1 MEHIRIAVLDQNDN
15 VLSFLDNEAEEA
27 THYYDDELHEYLK
40 GAASTF
46 FFTSLSNTEVSNS
59 LVVGNKLAFVY
70 NGRDY
75 YLNIMRAERDET
87 EVFVEAYSLSFEL
100 LNEQIGEYKS
110 PSAMSFSQYLETID
124 PEKTL
129 LLGLNE
135 VSDKKI
141 SYEWTGESTLLARLF
156 SLATV
161 FSAEIEFVTNLNEN
175 YSLKNITLNVY
186 KEHSDDYQGIGKNQT
201 GYMLRYGVDISGIR
215 KKSDAT
221 DVYTSIRL
229 TGKDGLSIAELDKTE
244 YDSKGNIE
252 YRSPKGDP
260 CIRAVQAR
268 DRFPSNLMNKNDRYI
283 ARYATYDTDNVN
295 VLYGQALGML
305 KKNSIPQVEYEVDG
319 YADTGIGDTVSIEDS
334 EYKPTLYLEARVSEQ
349 VRSFTN
355 SSKNKTIFSN
365 FQEKQSQ
372 VSAELLA
379 QMQAMIN
386 TNKIYAYSIISS
398 NGVVFKNNIGE
409 TTLEASVMDGG
420 KDVTDSLSIV
430 WYKNGLR
437 LSNGKSVVIQA
448 NTIIEKAVLRFE
460 AYGTDEKMRGFYE
473 ITIMN
478 VDDGKGVTSID
489 VEYCQST
496 SPTNPPSGSWL
507 TTAPV
512 WENGKYIWTRTIT
525 RYSVGPS
532 VTTNPVCVTGEQG
545 DYGVSATAIQEQYYL
560 SSSSTMQ
567 SGGIWGDICPE
578 WVKGKYIWTRS
589 KCSWSNGSTTYTS
602 PVLAQG
608 INTANSNANSA
619 QNTANNAQNTAENA
633 NDTANSAQE
642 IANAASVKAANLE
655 ANVAKL
661 DTALIGKAD
670 IDLANIKNGCIT
682 TAMIGTG
689 VIGTTQIANGSIT
702 DAKIVGLTANKI
714 TAGRLDAAQIEV
726 VNLNAANITVGTING
741 VQIAPGAID
750 LDKLSG
756 TVSGMI
762 NVAVDTA
769 NNAQITADG
778 KNKIYYQNAQPGLTG
793 NKKGDTWFDTANGY
807 RAYVWNGTAWSL
819 SPFGSAAIADDA
831 VTLAK
836 VGADLQSFMDGIN
849 DKALA
854 AQTSADGKNT
864 VFYQD
869 TQPPTTGRKTGDT
882 WYNTAKDNAISKWDG
897 GKWTEITFGAG
908 AISDSIISAEKL
920 STDIANKLNTAASD
934 AATAKATADTAKANA
949 SAAQT
954 AANAAKD
961 AAAAAD
967 ILAKAA
973 QTSANS
979 AQTTADGKNTVFYT
993 TTAPPVTGRKTNDI
1007 WFDTANGNRMYY
1019 WNGSAWTLRQFGT
1032 NALANLSITNALI
1045 ANAAID
1051 NAKIANLDAGKIT
1064 TGIIS
1069 ADRIGAGS
1077 LTVGKL
1083 TEAALIEIQKPAVDA
1098 KAAADAAASAAA
1110 TAQGTANTAKT
1121 NAATAQ
1127 SAADAA
1133 KATLAAWCYNN
1144 NLTYIDGGDIYT
1156 GTVTAAKIAAGAITT
1171 EKLAAN
1177 AVTAAKITAG
1187 TITGDKIAGK
1197 TISADKIVAGTIT
1210 ANSGVIANGAILSA
1224 MIGDAQIGTAKIAN
1238 LAVTGAK
1245 IANATITNAQI
1256 ADATIQSA
1264 KIAALDAAKITTG
1277 ILSADRIAAG
1287 SIVFGKLD
1295 GSTQGTINTAKDNA
1309 NAALLLEQVE
1319 TITGS
1324 LKKFKNVCGYTN
1336 DAPNVKGY
1344 LIITTPIT
1352 PSRMVNLHISGYN
1365 YVSANET
1372 IDLRVGF
1379 YDYGSSITSA
1389 GYVNNGSLQ
1398 FSSIKAAKVSASD
1411 TRAVIIIGSADTVW
1425 QYPKIIVDEVITG
1438 YGTVCPDSYKDG
1450 FSATITATLPT
1461 TYVQTATL
1469 SGSAFKNEIGSL
1481 DSVLAA
1487 WCYNNNKTYI
1497 NGGKIYTGTVTA
1509 TQIAANAIVAGKIAA
1524 NAVTTATI
1532 AAGAINADKLSA
1544 NSVIAGKIAANA
1556 VTVGTIAAGSV
1567 NADKLASKA
1576 VIAAKIAANAVT
1588 SDKIIADAITTAKI
1602 AASAV
1607 TANEIAAGA
1616 VTAAKISAGQITADK
1631 IAAGAITADKFYG
1644 TAITSKNY
1652 LANSAGMKINLAN
1665 GTIDTKNFK
1674 VDSAGNV
1681 AMTGTLTMQGAQTMT
1696 VRNASA
1702 TRVGYMAFKAVTDQ
1716 PWSPG
1721 ALSVYGDGLLHMAAG
1736 DASSSKAFLDGYAG
1750 GTQLFELAKEGSNL
1764 GASIGLKNSFGLYTT
1779 NVGTAKN
1786 TLSGFTQINGDLD
1799 VAGLRFFK
1807 AGAGDW
1813 IMRCN
1818 GVFHFCTSNYGM
1830 YVNNYDNSGWV
1841 PVYAATFYTQSSE
1854 KYKNNILEYSGLDAL
1869 AAIKKSKIYGYQLK
1883 DSPGKQHVG
1892 FITERQLPKEAIG
1905 ENGESVDI
1913 YSMAGINWRATQEIV
1928 KQYELL
1934 QKQLLEQKQ
1943 ELALLRAKIGESE
1956 MLEGR
1961 SRTISLVEYSKIG
1974 DDRVCQ
1980 FYANINSETPETMD
1994 SGRSIYNQA
2003 VYKTNRVAV
2012 MKDQADFETYAYS
2025 VQDAMIAEKNNNRE
2039 VTE

>member
-110 PSAMSFSQYLETID
+110 SSAMSFSQYLESID

-161 FSAEIEFVTNLNEN
+161 FSAEIEFVTNLNED

-201 GYMLRYGVDISGIR
+201 GYTLRYGVDISGIR
-215 KKSDAT
+215 KKSDVT
-221 DVYTSIRL
+221 DLYTSIRL

-252 YRSPKGDP
+252 YRSPKGDQ

-478 VDDGKGVTSID
+478 VDDGKGVASID

-496 SPTNPPSGSWL
+496 SPTNPPSGPWL

-532 VTTNPVCVTGEQG
+532 VITNPVCVTGEQG

-567 SGGIWGDICPE
+567 SGGTWSETCPE

-589 KCSWSNGSTTYTS
+589 KCSWSNGTTTYTS

-762 NVAVDTA
+762 NGAVDTA

-849 DKALA
+849 SKALA

-864 VFYQD
+864 VFYQA

-897 GKWTEITFGAG
+897 SKWTEITFGAG

-920 STDIANKLNTAASD
+920 STDIANQLNTAASD
-934 AATAKATADTAKANA
+934 AATAKATAD
-949 SAAQT
+949 
-954 AANAAKD
+954 
-961 AAAAAD
+961 
-967 ILAKAA
+967 
-973 QTSANS
+973 
-979 AQTTADGKNTVFYT
+979 
-993 TTAPPVTGRKTNDI
+993 
-1007 WFDTANGNRMYY
+1007 
-1019 WNGSAWTLRQFGT
+1019 
-1032 NALANLSITNALI
+1032 
-1045 ANAAID
+1045 
-1051 NAKIANLDAGKIT
+1051 
-1064 TGIIS
+1064 
-1069 ADRIGAGS
+1069 
-1077 LTVGKL
+1077 
-1083 TEAALIEIQKPAVDA
+1083 
-1098 KAAADAAASAAA
+1098 
-1110 TAQGTANTAKT
+1110 TAKT

-1171 EKLAAN
+1171 EKLGAN

-1210 ANSGVIANGAILSA
+1210 ANSGIIANGAILSA

-1295 GSTQGTINTAKDNA
+1295 GSTQGTINTAKNNA

-1336 DAPNVKGY
+1336 DGANVKGY

-1379 YDYGSSITSA
+1379 YNYGSSITSA

-1398 FSSIKAAKVSASD
+1398 FSSIKVAKVSASD

-1438 YGTVCPDSYKDG
+1438 YSTVCPDSYKDG

-1469 SGSAFKNEIGSL
+1469 TGSAFKNEIGSL

-1487 WCYNNNKTYI
+1487 WCYNNNLTYI

-1567 NADKLASKA
+1567 NVDKLASNA
-1576 VIAAKIAANAVT
+1576 VTAVKIAANAIT

-1652 LANSAGMKINLAN
+1652 VVNSAGMKINLAN

-1681 AMTGTLTMQGAQTMT
+1681 AMTGTLTMQGAQTLKICNNSAVEIASLKYESINWNGKT
-1696 VRNASA
+1696 FDSAKLYGKTNVDLVVGSTSNNVECQVRMMAGAYAPIACGQRSNGQTWVSLTGSGGVIGIDPLNSPATYATGCTKSAVVAPKSGYVAVSGRENKVTLNAIGKFCVISISLSGYIPYGNSTPVA
-1702 TRVGYMAFKAVTDQ
+1702 TIPVGYRPAAIV
-1716 PWSPG
+1716 
-1721 ALSVYGDGLLHMAAG
+1721 LLP
-1736 DASSSKAFLDGYAG
+1736 
-1750 GTQLFELAKEGSNL
+1750 
-1764 GASIGLKNSFGLYTT
+1764 
-1779 NVGTAKN
+1779 
-1786 TLSGFTQINGDLD
+1786 GFTGQNSSVFQIQVHPTGEIKIWSQMGSASGD
-1799 VAGLRFFK
+1799 
-1807 AGAGDW
+1807 
-1813 IMRCN
+1813 
-1818 GVFHFCTSNYGM
+1818 
-1830 YVNNYDNSGWV
+1830 
-1841 PVYAATFYTQSSE
+1841 
-1854 KYKNNILEYSGLDAL
+1854 
-1869 AAIKKSKIYGYQLK
+1869 
-1883 DSPGKQHVG
+1883 
-1892 FITERQLPKEAIG
+1892 
-1905 ENGESVDI
+1905 
-1913 YSMAGINWRATQEIV
+1913 
-1928 KQYELL
+1928 
-1934 QKQLLEQKQ
+1934 
-1943 ELALLRAKIGESE
+1943 
-1956 MLEGR
+1956 
-1961 SRTISLVEYSKIG
+1961 
-1974 DDRVCQ
+1974 
-1980 FYANINSETPETMD
+1980 FYA
-1994 SGRSIYNQA
+1994 SGSY
-2003 VYKTNRVAV
+2003 YT
-2012 MKDQADFETYAYS
+2012 
-2025 VQDAMIAEKNNNRE
+2025 
-2039 VTE
+2039 

>member
-15 VLSFLDNEAEEA
+15 VLYFLDNEAEEA

-201 GYMLRYGVDISGIR
+201 GYTLRYGVDISGIR

-496 SPTNPPSGSWL
+496 SPTNPPSGPWL

-567 SGGIWGDICPE
+567 SGGIWGDTCPE

-589 KCSWSNGSTTYTS
+589 KCSWSNGTTTYTS

-642 IANAASVKAANLE
+642 IANAASVKATNLE

-689 VIGTTQIANGSIT
+689 VIGTTQIADGSIT

-714 TAGRLDAAQIEV
+714 TAGRLDAAEIEV

-741 VQIAPGAID
+741 VQIASGAID

-762 NVAVDTA
+762 NGAVDTA

-836 VGADLQSFMDGIN
+836 VGADLQSFMEDIN
-849 DKALA
+849 SKALA

-864 VFYQD
+864 VFYQAA
-869 TQPPTTGRKTGDT
+869 QPLTTGRKTGDT
-882 WYNTAKDNAISKWDG
+882 WFKTDDGNKVYRWNGTAWAAMP
-897 GKWTEITFGAG
+897 FGAG
-908 AISDSIISAEKL
+908 AIEDNIISAEKL
-920 STDIANKLNTAASD
+920 TSTISNKLDTAASD
-934 AATAKATADTAKANA
+934 AVTAKSAAAAAQLTADTAKANA
-949 SAAQT
+949 GAAQT

-993 TTAPPVTGRKTNDI
+993 ASAPPTTGRKTNDI

-1019 WNGSAWTLRQFGT
+1019 WNGSAWTIRQFGT

-1051 NAKIANLDAGKIT
+1051 NAKVANLDAGKIT

-1069 ADRIGAGS
+1069 ADRIGAGT
-1077 LTVGKL
+1077 LTIGKL
-1083 TEAALIEIQKPAVDA
+1083 TEAALTEIQKPAADA
-1098 KAAADAAASAAA
+1098 QAVAKAAASAAA
-1110 TAQGTANTAKT
+1110 TAQGTANAAKSTAETAKT
-1121 NAATAQ
+1121 NAAAAQNTADTAKTNASTAQ

-1264 KIAALDAAKITTG
+1264 KIAALDAGKITTG
-1277 ILSADRIAAG
+1277 ILAAARIAAG
-1287 SIVFGKLD
+1287 SITADKLA
-1295 GSTQGTINTAKDNA
+1295 SK
-1309 NAALLLEQVE
+1309 
-1319 TITGS
+1319 
-1324 LKKFKNVCGYTN
+1324 
-1336 DAPNVKGY
+1336 
-1344 LIITTPIT
+1344 
-1352 PSRMVNLHISGYN
+1352 
-1365 YVSANET
+1365 
-1372 IDLRVGF
+1372 
-1379 YDYGSSITSA
+1379 SITVGQISDA
-1389 GYVNNGSLQ
+1389 AIKGINDLITIGARNLLRNSGTPTTNTTYGTRVFNTSGLKPNTKYTFVVNGFTS
-1398 FSSIKAAKVSASD
+1398 SASQK
-1411 TRAVIIIGSADTVW
+1411 IGLW
-1425 QYPKIIVDEVITG
+1425 
-1438 YGTVCPDSYKDG
+1438 
-1450 FSATITATLPT
+1450 FN
-1461 TYVQTATL
+1461 
-1469 SGSAFKNEIGSL
+1469 SGSAGGFFVSPTTTAKTQFVVCTSPATLTTTNVNIYNYPSGSTSCTINWACLYEGEIKPPM
-1481 DSVLAA
+1481 DWTPAPEDDTAA
-1487 WCYNNNKTYI
+1487 IATNSIANWCYNNNLTYI

-1524 NAVTTATI
+1524 NAVTTSTV
-1532 AAGAINADKLSA
+1532 AAGAINTDKLAA

-1567 NADKLASKA
+1567 NADKLASNA
-1576 VIAAKIAANAVT
+1576 VTAAKIAANAVT

-1602 AASAV
+1602 AASAI

-1644 TAITSKNY
+1644 TAITSTNY
-1652 LANSAGMKINLAN
+1652 VANSAGMKINLTN

-1681 AMTGTLTMQGAQTMT
+1681 AMTGNLSMQGTQTVT
-1696 VRNASA
+1696 IKNASA
-1702 TRVGYMAFKAVTDQ
+1702 AEIGRIQFKAKGWVSHQ
-1716 PWSPG
+1716 
-1721 ALSVYGDGLLHMAAG
+1721 AYDGT
-1736 DASSSKAFLDGYAG
+1736 FVG
-1750 GTQLFELAKEGSNL
+1750 GTQQLLLSTGYL
-1764 GASIGLKNSFGLYTT
+1764 GATSCSTTMDVGLYPFLQAVRSGNTKSLSLMAPGSTATVAGITMNTGQSPYIQAFGCTITQPLTGLNGFKQAGTNAFEVTKNALGNFCVLTCVCAGQFSGAT
-1779 NVGTAKN
+1779 NVPFARIPAGFRPKKN
-1786 TLSGFTQINGDLD
+1786 FAFIVTDAARKIGIEVSI
-1799 VAGLRFFK
+1799 
-1807 AGAGDW
+1807 
-1813 IMRCN
+1813 
-1818 GVFHFCTSNYGM
+1818 S
-1830 YVNNYDNSGWV
+1830 
-1841 PVYAATFYTQSSE
+1841 AATGDIAAFRPSFT
-1854 KYKNNILEYSGLDAL
+1854 GDAYL
-1869 AAIKKSKIYGYQLK
+1869 YFTL
-1883 DSPGKQHVG
+1883 
-1892 FITERQLPKEAIG
+1892 
-1905 ENGESVDI
+1905 
-1913 YSMAGINWRATQEIV
+1913 
-1928 KQYELL
+1928 
-1934 QKQLLEQKQ
+1934 
-1943 ELALLRAKIGESE
+1943 
-1956 MLEGR
+1956 
-1961 SRTISLVEYSKIG
+1961 
-1974 DDRVCQ
+1974 
-1980 FYANINSETPETMD
+1980 
-1994 SGRSIYNQA
+1994 
-2003 VYKTNRVAV
+2003 
-2012 MKDQADFETYAYS
+2012 TYY
-2025 VQDAMIAEKNNNRE
+2025 
-2039 VTE
+2039 

>member
-15 VLSFLDNEAEEA
+15 VLYFLDNEAEEA

-129 LLGLNE
+129 LLGRNE
-135 VSDKKI
+135 VTDKKI

-201 GYMLRYGVDISGIR
+201 GYTLRYGVDISGIR

-221 DVYTSIRL
+221 DLYTSIRL
-229 TGKDGLSIAELDKTE
+229 TGKDGLSIAEIDKTE

-355 SSKNKTIFSN
+355 ASRNKTIFSN

-437 LSNGKSVVIQA
+437 LSNGKSVVIHA

-478 VDDGKGVTSID
+478 VDDGKGVASID
-489 VEYCQST
+489 VEYCQSI
-496 SPTNPPSGSWL
+496 SPTNPPSGPWL

-532 VTTNPVCVTGEQG
+532 VMTNPVCVTGEQG

-567 SGGIWGDICPE
+567 SGGTWGDTCPE

-589 KCSWSNGSTTYTS
+589 KCSWSNGTTTYTS

-642 IANAASVKAANLE
+642 IANAASVKATNLE

-689 VIGTTQIANGSIT
+689 VIGTTQIADGSIT

-741 VQIAPGAID
+741 VQIAPGAITG
-750 LDKLSG
+750 DKLAQQ
-756 TVSGMI
+756 V
-762 NVAVDTA
+762 ND
-769 NNAQITADG
+769 QITGAANAAQQAQTAADG
-778 KNKIYYQNAQPGLTG
+778 KNKIYYQATQPGLTG
-793 NKKGDTWFDTANGY
+793 NKEGDTWFDTANGY
-807 RAYVWNGTAWSL
+807 RAYIWNGTAWSL
-819 SPFGSAAIADDA
+819 SPFGSEAIADDA

-836 VGADLQSFMDGIN
+836 VGEDLQSFMDGIN
-849 DKALA
+849 NKALA

-864 VFYQD
+864 VFYQAA
-869 TQPPTTGRKTGDT
+869 QPPTTGRKTGDT

-897 GKWTEITFGAG
+897 SKWTEITFGAG

-920 STDIANKLNTAASD
+920 STDIASKLNTAASD
-934 AATAKATADTAKANA
+934 AVTAKSAAAAAQLTAETAKTNA
-949 SAAQT
+949 GAAQT

-979 AQTTADGKNTVFYT
+979 AQTTADGKNTVFYASA
-993 TTAPPVTGRKTNDI
+993 APATTGRKTNDI

-1019 WNGSAWTLRQFGT
+1019 WNGTAWTLRQFGT

-1083 TEAALIEIQKPAVDA
+1083 TEAALAEIQKPAVDA
-1098 KAAADAAASAAA
+1098 QTAADA
-1110 TAQGTANTAKT
+1110 T
-1121 NAATAQ
+1121 
-1127 SAADAA
+1127 

-1156 GTVTAAKIAAGAITT
+1156 GTVTAAKIAAGAIST

-1177 AVTAAKITAG
+1177 AVTADKITAG

-1264 KIAALDAAKITTG
+1264 KIAALDAGKITTG
-1277 ILSADRIAAG
+1277 ILAAARIAAG
-1287 SIVFGKLD
+1287 SITADKLASKSITVGQISDAAIKGINDLITIGARNLLRNSGTPTTNTTYGTRVFNTSSLKPNTKYTFVVNGFTSSASQKIGLWFNG
-1295 GSTQGTINTAKDNA
+1295 GSSGGFFVNPTTTAKTQYVVVTTPASLTTTNVSIYNYPSGATSCTINWACLYEGEIRPPMDWTPAPEDDTTAIAENSIA
-1309 NAALLLEQVE
+1309 N
-1319 TITGS
+1319 
-1324 LKKFKNVCGYTN
+1324 
-1336 DAPNVKGY
+1336 
-1344 LIITTPIT
+1344 
-1352 PSRMVNLHISGYN
+1352 
-1365 YVSANET
+1365 
-1372 IDLRVGF
+1372 
-1379 YDYGSSITSA
+1379 
-1389 GYVNNGSLQ
+1389 
-1398 FSSIKAAKVSASD
+1398 
-1411 TRAVIIIGSADTVW
+1411 
-1425 QYPKIIVDEVITG
+1425 
-1438 YGTVCPDSYKDG
+1438 
-1450 FSATITATLPT
+1450 
-1461 TYVQTATL
+1461 
-1469 SGSAFKNEIGSL
+1469 
-1481 DSVLAA
+1481 
-1487 WCYNNNKTYI
+1487 WCYNNNLTYI
-1497 NGGKIYTGTVTA
+1497 NGGKIYTGSIA
-1509 TQIAANAIVAGKIAA
+1509 AAQIAANAIIAGKIAA

-1532 AAGAINADKLSA
+1532 AAGAINADKLAA
-1544 NSVIAGKIAANA
+1544 NSVNASKIVAASITAAQLAANTITGDKIAAITIAAGNLAANSVTSDKIVAGAVTAGKIAA
-1556 VTVGTIAAGSV
+1556 
-1567 NADKLASKA
+1567 K
-1576 VIAAKIAANAVT
+1576 
-1588 SDKIIADAITTAKI
+1588 
-1602 AASAV
+1602 AV
-1607 TANEIAAGA
+1607 TANEIAAGTI
-1616 VTAAKISAGQITADK
+1616 TAAQIAAGQITADK

-1652 LANSAGMKINLAN
+1652 VANSAGMKINLAN

-1702 TRVGYMAFKAVTDQ
+1702 ARVGYMAFKAVTDQ

-1750 GTQLFELAKEGSNL
+1750 GTQLFELAKEGTAL
-1764 GASIGLKNSFGLYTT
+1764 GAKIGLTPSFGLFTT
-1779 NVGTAKN
+1779 NQGSFRN
-1786 TLSGFTQINGDLD
+1786 TLYGSTKIDGAIFTEGDLD
-1799 VAGLRFFK
+1799 VRGLRFFK
-1807 AGAGDW
+1807 AGANDW
-1813 IMRCN
+1813 IMRCS
-1818 GVFHFCTSNYGM
+1818 GIFHFCVGDGGM
-1830 YVNNYDNSGWV
+1830 YVNNYGNSGWK
-1841 PVYAATFYTQSSE
+1841 PVYAETFYSISSE
-1854 KYKNNILEYSGLDAL
+1854 EYKFAINEYQAVN
-1869 AAIKKSKIYGYQLK
+1869 AITAIKNGKIYSYQLK
-1883 DSPGKQHVG
+1883 SDPGKQRIG
-1892 FITERQLPKEAIG
+1892 LITERETPKDAIG
-1905 ENGESVDI
+1905 KNGKSIDV
-1913 YSMAGINWRATQEIV
+1913 YSMAAINWRATQEIV

-1943 ELALLRAKIGESE
+1943 ELALLRAKIGENE

>member
-1 MEHIRIAVLDQNDN
+1 MKHVRIAILDQNDN
-15 VLSFLDNEAEEA
+15 IQSFLDNEAEDA
-27 THYYDDELHEYLK
+27 AHYYDDELHEYLK

-70 NGRDY
+70 NDRDY

-110 PSAMSFSQYLETID
+110 SSAMSFSQYLESID

-161 FSAEIEFVTNLNEN
+161 FSAEIEFVTNLNED

-201 GYMLRYGVDISGIR
+201 GYTLRYGVDISGIR
-215 KKSDAT
+215 KKSDVT
-221 DVYTSIRL
+221 DLYTSIRL

-252 YRSPKGDP
+252 YRSPKGDQ

-437 LSNGKSVVIQA
+437 LSNGRSVVIQA

-478 VDDGKGVTSID
+478 VDDGKGVASID

-496 SPTNPPSGSWL
+496 SPANPPSGPWL

-532 VTTNPVCVTGEQG
+532 VITNPVCVTGEQG

-567 SGGIWGDICPE
+567 SGGTWSETCPE
-578 WVKGKYIWTRS
+578 WVKSKYIWTRS
-589 KCSWSNGSTTYTS
+589 KCSWSNGTTTYTS

-642 IANAASVKAANLE
+642 IANAASVKATNLE

-689 VIGTTQIANGSIT
+689 VIGTTQIADGSIT

-714 TAGRLDAAQIEV
+714 TAGRLDAALIEV

-741 VQIAPGAID
+741 VQIAPGAITG
-750 LDKLSG
+750 DKLAQQVNDQITG
-756 TVSGMI
+756 
-762 NVAVDTA
+762 AA
-769 NNAQITADG
+769 NAAQQAQTTADG
-778 KNKIYYQNAQPGLTG
+778 KNKIYYQNTQPGLTG

-849 DKALA
+849 DKAVA

-864 VFYQD
+864 VFYQA

-897 GKWTEITFGAG
+897 RKWTEITFGAG

-920 STDIANKLNTAASD
+920 STDITNKLNTAASD
-934 AATAKATADTAKANA
+934 AITAKATADTAKANA

-993 TTAPPVTGRKTNDI
+993 ATAPPVTGRKTNDI

-1083 TEAALIEIQKPAVDA
+1083 TEAALTEIQKPAVDA

-1156 GTVTAAKIAAGAITT
+1156 GTVTATKIAAGAITT
-1171 EKLAAN
+1171 EKLGAN
-1177 AVTAAKITAG
+1177 AVT
-1187 TITGDKIAGK
+1187 
-1197 TISADKIVAGTIT
+1197 ADKIVAGTIT
-1210 ANSGVIANGAILSA
+1210 ANSGIIANGAILSA

-1295 GSTQGTINTAKDNA
+1295 GSTQGTINTAKNNA

-1336 DAPNVKGY
+1336 DGANVKGY

-1379 YDYGSSITSA
+1379 YNYGSSITSA

-1398 FSSIKAAKVSASD
+1398 FSSIKVAQVSASD

-1438 YGTVCPDSYKDG
+1438 YSTVCPDSYKDG

-1461 TYVQTATL
+1461 TYVHTATL

-1567 NADKLASKA
+1567 NADKLASNA
-1576 VIAAKIAANAVT
+1576 VTAVKIAANAIT

-1652 LANSAGMKINLAN
+1652 VVNSAGTKIDLAN

-1674 VDSAGNV
+1674 VSSAGDV
-1681 AMTGTLTMQGAQTMT
+1681 SMTGTLTMRGAQTLKICNNSA
-1696 VRNASA
+1696 VQIASLKYESVNFDGKRFESAVLHGNTNVDLSVGSPTTA
-1702 TRVGYMAFKAVTDQ
+1702 TNCQTAFKAGGNIVLSGGQ
-1716 PWSPG
+1716 RANGQLWSGISGTGGGVYVDPLHAG
-1721 ALSVYGDGLLHMAAG
+1721 APTFARGCLETYELPALSGLTKVGICQIVKNHLGGMCIINIAITTVVQAGAWKTSWTVPVQFRPVKEAQLSGLCPNFTCPIEINVQPDGLI
-1736 DASSSKAFLDGYAG
+1736 KFKQNG
-1750 GTQLFELAKEGSNL
+1750 GSG
-1764 GASIGLKNSFGLYTT
+1764 
-1779 NVGTAKN
+1779 NV
-1786 TLSGFTQINGDLD
+1786 
-1799 VAGLRFFK
+1799 
-1807 AGAGDW
+1807 W
-1813 IMRCN
+1813 IIATGCY
-1818 GVFHFCTSNYGM
+1818 FAP
-1830 YVNNYDNSGWV
+1830 VN
-1841 PVYAATFYTQSSE
+1841 
-1854 KYKNNILEYSGLDAL
+1854 
-1869 AAIKKSKIYGYQLK
+1869 
-1883 DSPGKQHVG
+1883 
-1892 FITERQLPKEAIG
+1892 
-1905 ENGESVDI
+1905 
-1913 YSMAGINWRATQEIV
+1913 
-1928 KQYELL
+1928 
-1934 QKQLLEQKQ
+1934 
-1943 ELALLRAKIGESE
+1943 
-1956 MLEGR
+1956 
-1961 SRTISLVEYSKIG
+1961 
-1974 DDRVCQ
+1974 
-1980 FYANINSETPETMD
+1980 
-1994 SGRSIYNQA
+1994 
-2003 VYKTNRVAV
+2003 
-2012 MKDQADFETYAYS
+2012 
-2025 VQDAMIAEKNNNRE
+2025 
-2039 VTE
+2039 

>member
-110 PSAMSFSQYLETID
+110 PSAISFSQYLETID

-305 KKNSIPQVEYEVDG
+305 KKNSIPQVEYEVAG

-496 SPTNPPSGSWL
+496 SPTNPPSGPWL

-642 IANAASVKAANLE
+642 IANAASVKATNLE

-689 VIGTTQIANGSIT
+689 VIGTTQIADGSIT

-741 VQIAPGAID
+741 VQIAPGVITG
-750 LDKLSG
+750 DKLAQQ
-756 TVSGMI
+756 V
-762 NVAVDTA
+762 ND
-769 NNAQITADG
+769 QITGAANAAQQAQTAADG
-778 KNKIYYQNAQPGLTG
+778 KNKIYYQNTQPGLTG
-793 NKKGDTWFDTANGY
+793 NKKGDTWFDTVNGY

-819 SPFGSAAIADDA
+819 SPFGSGALSDA
-831 VTLAK
+831 VNSSITTA
-836 VGADLQSFMDGIN
+836 GSNAST
-849 DKALA
+849 ALA
-854 AQTSADGKNT
+854 NAAAAKTAADQAAKDAQTAQSNASAAKTAADQAAKDLEAAEKNLAAVMGRVNATEEEIAAAQEAVTTAQNKANAAAQAAATAQSTADTAKQNAATAQTKADSAYSLADQAKKAADTAQTSADGKNT
-864 VFYQD
+864 VFYQ
-869 TQPPTTGRKTGDT
+869 TAQPSTTGRKTGDT
-882 WYNTAKDNAISKWDG
+882 WFDTDDGNRIYRWDGSKW
-897 GKWTEITFGAG
+897 
-908 AISDSIISAEKL
+908 
-920 STDIANKLNTAASD
+920 TAA
-934 AATAKATADTAKANA
+934 
-949 SAAQT
+949 
-954 AANAAKD
+954 
-961 AAAAAD
+961 
-967 ILAKAA
+967 
-973 QTSANS
+973 
-979 AQTTADGKNTVFYT
+979 
-993 TTAPPVTGRKTNDI
+993 P
-1007 WFDTANGNRMYY
+1007 
-1019 WNGSAWTLRQFGT
+1019 FGT
-1032 NALANLSITNALI
+1032 NAI
-1045 ANAAID
+1045 ANAAI
-1051 NAKIANLDAGKIT
+1051 
-1064 TGIIS
+1064 
-1069 ADRIGAGS
+1069 
-1077 LTVGKL
+1077 
-1083 TEAALIEIQKPAVDA
+1083 
-1098 KAAADAAASAAA
+1098 
-1110 TAQGTANTAKT
+1110 T
-1121 NAATAQ
+1121 NA
-1127 SAADAA
+1127 
-1133 KATLAAWCYNN
+1133 L
-1144 NLTYIDGGDIYT
+1144 
-1156 GTVTAAKIAAGAITT
+1156 
-1171 EKLAAN
+1171 
-1177 AVTAAKITAG
+1177 
-1187 TITGDKIAGK
+1187 
-1197 TISADKIVAGTIT
+1197 
-1210 ANSGVIANGAILSA
+1210 
-1224 MIGDAQIGTAKIAN
+1224 
-1238 LAVTGAK
+1238 
-1245 IANATITNAQI
+1245 I

-1264 KIAALDAAKITTG
+1264 KIANLDAAKITTG

-1287 SIVFGKLD
+1287 SVVFGKLD
-1295 GSTQGTINTAKDNA
+1295 SSTQSTINTAKNNAQSALNQLSVNAQTKLNGVELFDQTYNGDTTCKPFAAGTYTIVPSTEVTGGNA
-1309 NAALLLEQVE
+1309 NSGNLIKTVNAQYLYTDYIPVNVDNPFYWCMDAYNLSTNTGTLYIQVCFYDKNKVAVE
-1319 TITGS
+1319 T
-1324 LKKFKNVCGYTN
+1324 
-1336 DAPNVKGY
+1336 
-1344 LIITTPIT
+1344 
-1352 PSRMVNLHISGYN
+1352 
-1365 YVSANET
+1365 NE
-1372 IDLRVGF
+1372 
-1379 YDYGSSITSA
+1379 
-1389 GYVNNGSLQ
+1389 
-1398 FSSIKAAKVSASD
+1398 AA
-1411 TRAVIIIGSADTVW
+1411 INIIGGVSLTAANTW
-1425 QYPKIIVDEVITG
+1425 QKLEGWSSVPALTDVRKKAYYARIRYLPRYSGQTG
-1438 YGTVCPDSYKDG
+1438 
-1450 FSATITATLPT
+1450 T
-1461 TYVQTATL
+1461 TYIRNVHWKQL
-1469 SGSAFKNEIGSL
+1469 GSNQVAQIESI
-1481 DSVLAA
+1481 DSILAV
-1487 WCYNNNKTYI
+1487 WCYNNDKTYI
-1497 NGGKIYTGTVTA
+1497 NGGKIYTGTIAA
-1509 TQIAANAIVAGKIAA
+1509 TQIAANAI
-1524 NAVTTATI
+1524 
-1532 AAGAINADKLSA
+1532 
-1544 NSVIAGKIAANA
+1544 IAGKIAANA
-1556 VTVGTIAAGSV
+1556 VTASTIVAGAVTLDKLAANSVNASKIVAGSITAAQIAANTITGDKIAATTIAAG
-1567 NADKLASKA
+1567 NL
-1576 VIAAKIAANAVT
+1576 AANSIT
-1588 SDKIIADAITTAKI
+1588 SDKIVADAITTAKI
-1602 AASAV
+1602 AAKAV
-1607 TANEIAAGA
+1607 TANEIAAGTITAAQIAANAITTTQLEAGA
-1616 VTAAKISAGQITADK
+1616 VTAAKIAAGQITADK
-1631 IAAGAITADKFYG
+1631 IATGAITADKFYG

-1652 LANSAGMKINLAN
+1652 VANSAGMNINLAN

-1681 AMTGTLTMQGAQTMT
+1681 AMTGTLTMQGAQTLKICNNSAVEIASLKYESINWNGET
-1696 VRNASA
+1696 FDSAKLYGKTNVDLAVGSTSNNVECQVRMMAGAYAPIACGQRSNGQTWVSLTGSGGVIGIDPLNSPATYATGCTKTANVTMQNGFAVQVGRPARVILNAIGNFVNLELCIYRG
-1702 TRVGYMAFKAVTDQ
+1702 T
-1716 PWSPG
+1716 
-1721 ALSVYGDGLLHMAAG
+1721 
-1736 DASSSKAFLDGYAG
+1736 G
-1750 GTQLFELAKEGSNL
+1750 GTGGNTICANIPAGYRPTKEISFAALEL
-1764 GASIGLKNSFGLYTT
+1764 
-1779 NVGTAKN
+1779 
-1786 TLSGFTQINGDLD
+1786 
-1799 VAGLRFFK
+1799 
-1807 AGAGDW
+1807 
-1813 IMRCN
+1813 
-1818 GVFHFCTSNYGM
+1818 
-1830 YVNNYDNSGWV
+1830 
-1841 PVYAATFYTQSSE
+1841 
-1854 KYKNNILEYSGLDAL
+1854 
-1869 AAIKKSKIYGYQLK
+1869 
-1883 DSPGKQHVG
+1883 
-1892 FITERQLPKEAIG
+1892 ER
-1905 ENGESVDI
+1905 
-1913 YSMAGINWRATQEIV
+1913 MAGQEVWIQPNGNIV
-1928 KQYELL
+1928 LFQTKYNSYYL
-1934 QKQLLEQKQ
+1934 
-1943 ELALLRAKIGESE
+1943 
-1956 MLEGR
+1956 
-1961 SRTISLVEYSKIG
+1961 
-1974 DDRVCQ
+1974 
-1980 FYANINSETPETMD
+1980 NIFTSYYID
-1994 SGRSIYNQA
+1994 
-2003 VYKTNRVAV
+2003 
-2012 MKDQADFETYAYS
+2012 
-2025 VQDAMIAEKNNNRE
+2025 
-2039 VTE
+2039 

>member
-15 VLSFLDNEAEEA
+15 VLYFLDNEAEEA

-129 LLGLNE
+129 LLGRNE
-135 VSDKKI
+135 VTDKKI

-201 GYMLRYGVDISGIR
+201 GYTLRYGVDISGIR

-221 DVYTSIRL
+221 DLYTSIRL

-355 SSKNKTIFSN
+355 ASRNKTIFSN

-437 LSNGKSVVIQA
+437 LSNGKSVVIHA

-478 VDDGKGVTSID
+478 VDDGKGVASID
-489 VEYCQST
+489 VEYCQSI
-496 SPTNPPSGSWL
+496 SPTNPPSGPWL

-512 WENGKYIWTRTIT
+512 WENGKYILTRTIT

-532 VTTNPVCVTGEQG
+532 VMTNPVCVTGEQG

-567 SGGIWGDICPE
+567 SGGTWGDTCPE

-589 KCSWSNGSTTYTS
+589 KCSWSNGTTTYTS

-619 QNTANNAQNTAENA
+619 QNTAENA
-633 NDTANSAQE
+633 NDAANSAQE
-642 IANAASVKAANLE
+642 IANVASVKATNLE

-689 VIGTTQIANGSIT
+689 VIGTTQIADGSIT

-750 LDKLSG
+750 LEKLSG

-762 NVAVDTA
+762 NGAVDTA
-769 NNAQITADG
+769 NNAQTTADG
-778 KNKIYYQNAQPGLTG
+778 KNKIYYQNTQPGLTG

-807 RAYVWNGTAWSL
+807 RACVWNGTAWSL

-849 DKALA
+849 NKAVA

-864 VFYQD
+864 VFYQA

-897 GKWTEITFGAG
+897 SKWTEITFGAG

-920 STDIANKLNTAASD
+920 STDIANQLNTAASD
-934 AATAKATADTAKANA
+934 AATAKATAETAKA
-949 SAAQT
+949 
-954 AANAAKD
+954 
-961 AAAAAD
+961 
-967 ILAKAA
+967 
-973 QTSANS
+973 
-979 AQTTADGKNTVFYT
+979 
-993 TTAPPVTGRKTNDI
+993 
-1007 WFDTANGNRMYY
+1007 
-1019 WNGSAWTLRQFGT
+1019 
-1032 NALANLSITNALI
+1032 
-1045 ANAAID
+1045 
-1051 NAKIANLDAGKIT
+1051 
-1064 TGIIS
+1064 
-1069 ADRIGAGS
+1069 
-1077 LTVGKL
+1077 
-1083 TEAALIEIQKPAVDA
+1083 
-1098 KAAADAAASAAA
+1098 
-1110 TAQGTANTAKT
+1110 

-1210 ANSGVIANGAILSA
+1210 AQSGVIANGAILSA
-1224 MIGDAQIGTAKIAN
+1224 MIGDAQIGTAKIVN

-1264 KIAALDAAKITTG
+1264 KIAALDAGKITTG
-1277 ILSADRIAAG
+1277 ILAAARIAAG
-1287 SIVFGKLD
+1287 SITADKLASKSITVGQISDAAIKGINDLITIGARNLLRNSGTPTTNTTYGTRVFNTSSLKQNTKYTFVVNGFTSSASQKIGLWFNGGSSGGFFVNPTTTAQTQYVVVTTPASLTTTNVSIYNYPS
-1295 GSTQGTINTAKDNA
+1295 GSTSCTINWACLYEGEIKPPMDWTPAPEDDTAAIATNSIA
-1309 NAALLLEQVE
+1309 N
-1319 TITGS
+1319 
-1324 LKKFKNVCGYTN
+1324 
-1336 DAPNVKGY
+1336 
-1344 LIITTPIT
+1344 
-1352 PSRMVNLHISGYN
+1352 
-1365 YVSANET
+1365 
-1372 IDLRVGF
+1372 
-1379 YDYGSSITSA
+1379 
-1389 GYVNNGSLQ
+1389 
-1398 FSSIKAAKVSASD
+1398 
-1411 TRAVIIIGSADTVW
+1411 
-1425 QYPKIIVDEVITG
+1425 
-1438 YGTVCPDSYKDG
+1438 
-1450 FSATITATLPT
+1450 
-1461 TYVQTATL
+1461 
-1469 SGSAFKNEIGSL
+1469 
-1481 DSVLAA
+1481 
-1487 WCYNNNKTYI
+1487 WCYNNNLTYI

-1509 TQIAANAIVAGKIAA
+1509 TQIAANAI
-1524 NAVTTATI
+1524 
-1532 AAGAINADKLSA
+1532 
-1544 NSVIAGKIAANA
+1544 IAGKIATNA
-1556 VTVGTIAAGSV
+1556 VTASTIVAGAVTLDKLAANSVNASKIVAGSITAAQLAAATITGDKIKAGTIAAG
-1567 NADKLASKA
+1567 NL
-1576 VIAAKIAANAVT
+1576 AANCVT
-1588 SDKIIADAITTAKI
+1588 SDKIVADAVTTAKI
-1602 AASAV
+1602 AAKAV
-1607 TANEIAAGA
+1607 TANEIAAGTITAAQIAANAITATQLAAGA
-1616 VTAAKISAGQITADK
+1616 VTAAKIAAGQITADK
-1631 IAAGAITADKFYG
+1631 IAARAITADKFYG

-1652 LANSAGMKINLAN
+1652 VANSAGMKINLAN

-1702 TRVGYMAFKAVTDQ
+1702 TRVGYIAFKAVSGQT
-1716 PWSPG
+1716 WSPG
-1721 ALSVYGDGLLHMAAG
+1721 ALSIYGDGLLHMAAG
-1736 DASSSKAFLDGYAG
+1736 DANSSKAFLDGYAG
-1750 GTQLFELAKEGSNL
+1750 GTQLFELSKEGSAL
-1764 GASIGLKNSFGLYTT
+1764 GATLGLNASFGLFTT
-1779 NVGTAKN
+1779 NQGSYKN
-1786 TLSGFTQINGDLD
+1786 TLYGNTEVRGMVSTTGDID
-1799 VAGLRFFK
+1799 VSGLRFFK
-1807 AGAGDW
+1807 AGANDW
-1813 IMRCN
+1813 MMRCS
-1818 GVFHFCTSNYGM
+1818 GIFHFCVGDGGM
-1830 YVNNYDNSGWV
+1830 YVNNYGNSGWK
-1841 PVYAATFYTQSSE
+1841 PVYAETFYSISSE
-1854 KYKNNILEYSGLDAL
+1854 EYKFDINEYQAVN
-1869 AAIKKSKIYGYQLK
+1869 AITAIKNGKIYSYQLK
-1883 DSPGKQHVG
+1883 SDPGKQRIG
-1892 FITERQLPKEAIG
+1892 LITERETPKDAIG
-1905 ENGESVDI
+1905 KNGKSIDV
-1913 YSMAGINWRATQEIV
+1913 YSMAAINWRATQEIV

-1943 ELALLRAKIGESE
+1943 ELALLRAKIGENE

-1961 SRTISLVEYSKIG
+1961 TKTISINEYSKIG
-1974 DDRVCQ
+1974 EDRVCQ

-1994 SGRSIYNQA
+1994 IGRAIYNQA
-2003 VYKTNRVAV
+2003 AYKTNRAAV

-2025 VQDAMIAEKNNNRE
+2025 LQDEMIAANQPAESE